1 MSRSEVEAQQQQWLQ
16 AFNGGDAA
24 GLAALYTEA
33 GRILPPNGDIVQG
46 PSAIQGF
53 VDGFIQ
59 MGAKL
64 RFDVLGFHEAPE
76 LCASVGL
83 YELELSPE
91 GAGPQSDN
99 GKFVEVWRR
108 QADGSWRLAED
119 IFNSSRPSPA

>member
-1 MSRSEVEAQQQQWLQ
+1 MSRSEVEAQEQQWLQ
-16 AFNGGDAA
+16 AFNGGDAT
-24 GLAALYTEA
+24 GVAALYTDG

-46 PSAIQGF
+46 RPAIQSF
-53 VDGFIQ
+53 VDGFMR

-64 RFDVLGFHEAPE
+64 RFDILDLHEAPD
-76 LCASVGL
+76 LCAVVGL

-108 QADGSWRLAED
+108 QADGSWLMAED
-119 IFNSSRPSPA
+119 IFNSSLPAPA